1 MKILMSY
8 VLAGVIACST
18 GSAFA
23 QETMQ
28 GDQKDACEALLCL
41 TTGSAPSECTP
52 PLRRYFSIRADK
64 PSDERKK
71 RRNFLKMCPSG
82 QDDLVDSIVGGKCN
96 PNYQDCTANSS
107 GGAGGTQP
115 GNGQQTQA
123 R

>member
-1 MKILMSY
+1 MNRTMIL
-8 VLAGVIACST
+8 VIAGVIACSV
-18 GSAFA
+18 GSVAA

-41 TTGSAPSECTP
+41 ATGSAPSECTP
-52 PLRRYFSIRADK
+52 SLRRYFSIRADK

-82 QDDLVDSIVGGKCN
+82 QDDLVDSIVRGKCN
-96 PNYQDCTANSS
+96 PNYQDCTANRSE
-107 GGAGGTQP
+107 GAGGTQP
-115 GNGQQTQA
+115 GNGQQTQT

>member
-1 MKILMSY
+1 
-8 VLAGVIACST
+8 
-18 GSAFA
+18 
-23 QETMQ
+23 MQ

-41 TTGSAPSECTP
+41 VAGSAPSECTP

-82 QDDLVDSIVGGKCN
+82 QDDLVESIVKGKCN
-96 PNYQDCTANSS
+96 SAYQDCSTPGGNS
-107 GGAGGTQP
+107 GGGAAGTQP